1 VALKREETLFEI
13 GQGSEIVR
21 GEDLSLNN
29 REVDLNLVEPT
40 GMSGSVDEDG
50 VGPSGAEAVGSFLT
64 PMSGAVVHDPE
75 NATCGLVGLLAHD
88 FANEAIHR
96 RDAILELASTEDLG
110 AVDVPSRQVDPG
122 TPAKVLVFNSGGAVR
137 TGRQSRLF
145 RASGLNARLFIGR
158 DDKFVS
164 AQWST
169 LPNAMVQ
176 IEDGAGFGRKVGIAR
191 EDPASMLPR
200 AERVGAEPTPQ
211 GGAADFRDETLR
223 NHVLTVGLA

>member
-1 VALKREETLFEI
+1 MALKCEETLFEI

-75 NATCGLVGLLAHD
+75 DATCRLVGLLGHD

-96 RDAILELASTEDLG
+96 RDAILELAATEDFG
-110 AVDVPSRQVDPG
+110 AMDVPSRQVNPG
-122 TPAKVLVFNSGGAVR
+122 TPAKVLVLNPNGAVR
-137 TGRQSRLF
+137 AGRQSRLF
-145 RASGLNARLFIGR
+145 GAASLNARLL
-158 DDKFVS
+158 VS
-164 AQWST
+164 
-169 LPNAMVQ
+169 
-176 IEDGAGFGRKVGIAR
+176 
-191 EDPASMLPR
+191 
-200 AERVGAEPTPQ
+200 
-211 GGAADFRDETLR
+211 
-223 NHVLTVGLA
+223 